1 MHTRQAIRQALETLL
16 TGLTTTGANVY
27 ASRVHPLAAPKLP
40 CLLIFTDIERTQYAT
55 IRLPRTQERILN
67 VKLEAYVKG
76 VSGCDDKLDEISA
89 EVEAAIYSDT
99 TLGGLVK
106 DVKVVNFDSQ
116 FSGDGD
122 QPVAVGLITVEVIY
136 HSVEGSPTN

>member
-1 MHTRQAIRQALETLL
+1 MHTRQAIREALKTQL

-40 CLLIFTDIERTQYAT
+40 CLLIFTDIERVQYVT
-55 IRLPRTQERILN
+55 MGLPRTQERTLS

-76 VSGCDDKLDEISA
+76 VSGCDDKLDDIAA

-99 TLGGLVK
+99 TLGGLIK
-106 DVKVVNFDSQ
+106 DIKVVNFDSQ

-122 QPVAVGLITVEVIY
+122 QPVAVGLITAEVIY
-136 HSVEGSPTN
+136 HSIEGSPTN